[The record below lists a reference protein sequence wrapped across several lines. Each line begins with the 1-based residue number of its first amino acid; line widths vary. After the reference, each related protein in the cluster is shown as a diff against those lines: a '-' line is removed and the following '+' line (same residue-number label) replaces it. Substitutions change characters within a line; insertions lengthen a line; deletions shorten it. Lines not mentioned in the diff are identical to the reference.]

1 MDSEKYTFKNAVKFG
16 LAKNFFGSNGIKFLK
31 NSKGEIAGYEL
42 KSISE
47 QGRLFTNEVFLNK
60 KDSEKDSEYAIILFN
75 DKNECNHSKIKEVST
90 KSELELIYCD
100 FEANILGDQQH
111 DI

>member
-1 MDSEKYTFKNAVKFG
+1 MDSEKYTFKNAAEFV
-16 LAKNFFGSNGIKFLK
+16 LAKNFFESNGVKFLK

-42 KSISE
+42 KPISE
-47 QGRLFTNEVFLNK
+47 QGRLFTNEVFLRK
-60 KDSEKDSEYAIILFN
+60 KDSEYAIILFN
-75 DKNECNHSKIKEVST
+75 DKNECNHSKIKEVYT